1 MILALTLALDLTLT
15 LTTDP
20 NLYPDP
26 NPYQV
31 LGPPADIYSLGVIL
45 FELLSG
51 KKVADYAAQLFTNG
65 HLQMATYICLPKCTK
80 GTDG

>member
-1 MILALTLALDLTLT
+1 MTLALTLALDLTLT

-20 NLYPDP
+20 NPDSDLSP
-26 NPYQV
+26 NQV

-65 HLQMATYICLPKCTK
+65 YLQMATYICLPKCTK

>member
-1 MILALTLALDLTLT
+1 MMDLQVRCYRRAGPGARAAWLGLGFGLSLTLTLAMTLI

-20 NLYPDP
+20 NPNPDP
-26 NPYQV
+26 NPNQV

-51 KKVADYAAQLFTNG
+51 KG
-65 HLQMATYICLPKCTK
+65 
-80 GTDG
+80 